1 MKWIGLNIN
10 LFKHYGNQLRTNFCL
25 FFTSLHSTQGR
36 IFIISLGGVWTN
48 HGGGVI
54 CSLITGSLGGASR
67 RLTRANFFPGIGLLA
82 RRNFAHYKQ
91 ALWRKMQAFDL
102 VPEYHVLSSPVRKAF
117 KMIWAPPFVEPG
129 SVVEFWDVLKAN
141 CPSDMDAFCDYF
153 EYTWIGNSTRV
164 PVFEKFLWNQYD
176 TVLANL
182 PRSNNM
188 VEGWHNGFQSLVGTT
203 NPTLWTFLSAL
214 KKEETL
220 TFKKKVDWRMRRAP
234 EPQKKKWR
242 DHNSRLNALVEDFD
256 IDTEP
261 LDYLFCLGE
270 LLSSV

>member
-1 MKWIGLNIN
+1 M
-10 LFKHYGNQLRTNFCL
+10 LRL
-25 FFTSLHSTQGR
+25 
-36 IFIISLGGVWTN
+36 
-48 HGGGVI
+48 
-54 CSLITGSLGGASR
+54 
-67 RLTRANFFPGIGLLA
+67 
-82 RRNFAHYKQ
+82 
-91 ALWRKMQAFDL
+91 
-102 VPEYHVLSSPVRKAF
+102 VRKYTFIEAELDEGLQEYR
-117 KMIWAPPFVEPG
+117 PPFGPKTEVQCY
-129 SVVEFWDVLKAN
+129 VN
-141 CPSDMDAFCDYF
+141 DYTPQSTIN
-153 EYTWIGNSTRV
+153 EVNELVSQLHVHDSRESLRNSSG
-164 PVFEKFLWNQYD
+164 QYD

-214 KKEETL
+214 KTEETL
-220 TFKKKVDWRMRRAP
+220 SFKKKLDWRMRRAP

-242 DHNSRLNALVEDFD
+242 DHTSRLNALVEDFN

>member
-1 MKWIGLNIN
+1 MKGY
-10 LFKHYGNQLRTNFCL
+10 K
-25 FFTSLHSTQGR
+25 STDP
-36 IFIISLGGVWTN
+36 L
-48 HGGGVI
+48 
-54 CSLITGSLGGASR
+54 LDR
-67 RLTRANFFPGIGLLA
+67 RQKFSAMSTTTP
-82 RRNFAHYKQ
+82 H
-91 ALWRKMQAFDL
+91 KMQAFDL

-117 KMIWAPPFVEPG
+117 KMIGALPFVEPG

-153 EYTWIGNSTRV
+153 EYTWIGNSTRA

-242 DHNSRLNALVEDFD
+242 DHNSRLNALVED

>member
-1 MKWIGLNIN
+1 MIG
-10 LFKHYGNQLRTNFCL
+10 
-25 FFTSLHSTQGR
+25 
-36 IFIISLGGVWTN
+36 
-48 HGGGVI
+48 
-54 CSLITGSLGGASR
+54 
-67 RLTRANFFPGIGLLA
+67 
-82 RRNFAHYKQ
+82 
-91 ALWRKMQAFDL
+91 AL
-102 VPEYHVLSSPVRKAF
+102 
-117 KMIWAPPFVEPG
+117 PFVEPG

-141 CPSDMDAFCDYF
+141 DMDAFCDYF
-153 EYTWIGNSTRV
+153 EYTWIGNSTRA

-234 EPQKKKWR
+234 EPQKKKLR

>member
-1 MKWIGLNIN
+1 MVQIAQ
-10 LFKHYGNQLRTNFCL
+10 YMPEA
-25 FFTSLHSTQGR
+25 FTPVKQ
-36 IFIISLGGVWTN
+36 
-48 HGGGVI
+48 HGG
-54 CSLITGSLGGASR
+54 
-67 RLTRANFFPGIGLLA
+67 RLA
-82 RRNFAHYKQ
+82 Q
-91 ALWRKMQAFDL
+91 
-102 VPEYHVLSSPVRKAF
+102 
-117 KMIWAPPFVEPG
+117 
-129 SVVEFWDVLKAN
+129 
-141 CPSDMDAFCDYF
+141 
-153 EYTWIGNSTRV
+153 RV
-164 PVFEKFLWNQYD
+164 PV
-176 TVLANL
+176 AC
-182 PRSNNM
+182 
-188 VEGWHNGFQSLVGTT
+188 T

>member
-1 MKWIGLNIN
+1 MIG
-10 LFKHYGNQLRTNFCL
+10 
-25 FFTSLHSTQGR
+25 
-36 IFIISLGGVWTN
+36 
-48 HGGGVI
+48 
-54 CSLITGSLGGASR
+54 
-67 RLTRANFFPGIGLLA
+67 
-82 RRNFAHYKQ
+82 
-91 ALWRKMQAFDL
+91 AL
-102 VPEYHVLSSPVRKAF
+102 
-117 KMIWAPPFVEPG
+117 PFVEPG

-153 EYTWIGNSTRV
+153 EYTWIGNSTRA

-256 IDTEP
+256 IALNPWTTC
-261 LDYLFCLGE
+261 FVLGNCSAVFD
-270 LLSSV
+270 LMYNYMFHVCIF